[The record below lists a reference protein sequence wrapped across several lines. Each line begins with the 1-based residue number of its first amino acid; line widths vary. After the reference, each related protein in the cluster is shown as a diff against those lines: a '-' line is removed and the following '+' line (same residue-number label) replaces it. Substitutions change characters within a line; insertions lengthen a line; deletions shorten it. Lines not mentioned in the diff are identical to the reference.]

1 MRSPAPSAERI
12 ASMTVSTAVAAFARG
27 IWARSTTR
35 STMSALI
42 IGPPGYPEL
51 YNLLFLQSD
60 GRRQGRRRGPCQLPG
75 IGQVGRGGAR
85 TSGALRQ
92 EKRHGLIAHEDR
104 LDQAFR
110 RNSAQCPGQ
119 VGMPRQG
126 RQRPQVEGA

>member
-1 MRSPAPSAERI
+1 MRSPALSAERM

-60 GRRQGRRRGPCQLPG
+60 GRRQGGGRGAGELPG
-75 IGQVGRGGAR
+75 IGQVGRRGAR
-85 TSGALRQ
+85 ASRALRQ
-92 EKRHGLIAHEDR
+92 EERHRLVAHEHGLD
-104 LDQAFR
+104 
-110 RNSAQCPGQ
+110 
-119 VGMPRQG
+119 
-126 RQRPQVEGA
+126 